1 MNLFKRNKQLV
12 SSNQGPAPQNFLADL
27 ALATIHDGVI
37 IVDRAGTIQYA
48 NPAAALMLG
57 YNSPE
62 SIIGFDAGLLFQIES
77 KEGRELA
84 GNENQILG
92 SIRAGQAL
100 EGYEVCL
107 ISGAAKKRIPIS
119 VSLIPVNNPTN
130 SRIITF
136 RNITRELAEEG
147 EQTEFISTASHEMRT
162 PVASI
167 EGYLSLA
174 LNPQTATIDERA
186 RTYFRTA
193 LS

>member
-1 MNLFKRNKQLV
+1 MNLFKRNKQSV
-12 SSNQGPAPQNFLADL
+12 PTSQSPAPQNFLADL

-48 NPAAALMLG
+48 NPAAASMLG

-119 VSLIPVNNPTN
+119 VLCSKIVV
-130 SRIITF
+130 F
-136 RNITRELAEEG
+136 R
-147 EQTEFISTASHEMRT
+147 ISTRRS
-162 PVASI
+162 
-167 EGYLSLA
+167 A
-174 LNPQTATIDERA
+174 LWPI
-186 RTYFRTA
+186 
-193 LS
+193 